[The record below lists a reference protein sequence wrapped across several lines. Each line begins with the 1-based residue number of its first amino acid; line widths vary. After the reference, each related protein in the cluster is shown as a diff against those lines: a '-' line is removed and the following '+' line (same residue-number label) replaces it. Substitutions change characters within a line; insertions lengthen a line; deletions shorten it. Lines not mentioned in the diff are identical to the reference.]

1 MPSGAAI
8 HFDGWQGGGVS
19 HGGAMVIDDNAARR
33 QMGAATPAE

>member
-1 MPSGAAI
+1 MPSGAVI
-8 HFDGWQGGGVS
+8 HLVAGKGGGVS